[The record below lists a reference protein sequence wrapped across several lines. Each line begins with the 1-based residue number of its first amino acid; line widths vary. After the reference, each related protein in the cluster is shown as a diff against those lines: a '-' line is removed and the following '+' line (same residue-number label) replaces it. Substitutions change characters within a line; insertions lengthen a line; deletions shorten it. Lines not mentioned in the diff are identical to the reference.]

1 MAGNGKD
8 KEVHKSPSVST
19 LKLLGKRLFNSS
31 SHTDN
36 SSLLLSA
43 EQLGNGRSL
52 RKRPTSPSISGSGSG
67 GNSPSSSAG
76 ARQRSAS
83 LHRRKNNASV
93 GFSNGPVSS
102 HKSSAALQDLI
113 KHNNNPYLNSPSD
126 ILGTGT
132 GIAFDKR

>member
-8 KEVHKSPSVST
+8 KEVDKSPSVST

-52 RKRPTSPSISGSGSG
+52 RKGQRLRPLVAVVAVVIHLRLLLGHG
-67 GNSPSSSAG
+67 
-76 ARQRSAS
+76 R
-83 LHRRKNNASV
+83 
-93 GFSNGPVSS
+93 
-102 HKSSAALQDLI
+102 DLLLYI
-113 KHNNNPYLNSPSD
+113 EEKTML
-126 ILGTGT
+126 L
-132 GIAFDKR
+132 